1 MRDFDSIYADYSR
14 MVYWAAYNVT
24 GNRDSAMDV
33 SQEVFMHV
41 LKHMNRLENM
51 EDMQLKGWLYRVA
64 VNAGVDMVRRN
75 KREVF
80 FDEPPFDSAVE
91 AESELPE
98 QAAINAEKT
107 GALYKAIGG
116 LDEIYRE
123 PIMLHYFSGL
133 NYKEIASMLG
143 VTEGTIKSRMSR
155 ARTML
160 QATLKEGGAV
170 DGVE

>member
-33 SQEVFMHV
+33 SQEVFMRV

-64 VNAGVDMVRRN
+64 VNASVDMVRRN

-91 AESELPE
+91 TESELPE
-98 QAAINAEKT
+98 PAAMNAEKT
-107 GALYKAIGG
+107 SALYRAIGG

-160 QATLKEGGAV
+160 QAKLKEGGAI

>member
-33 SQEVFMHV
+33 SQEVFMRV

-80 FDEPPFDSAVE
+80 LTNPRLTARWRPN
-91 AESELPE
+91 P
-98 QAAINAEKT
+98 NC
-107 GALYKAIGG
+107 
-116 LDEIYRE
+116 R
-123 PIMLHYFSGL
+123 
-133 NYKEIASMLG
+133 
-143 VTEGTIKSRMSR
+143 SRR
-155 ARTML
+155 
-160 QATLKEGGAV
+160 Q
-170 DGVE
+170 